1 MFPQQSR
8 QKTKPTVAL
17 KFCACSTLI
26 VKVAHLS
33 TSMLGGAGMAA
44 KRSHLALVAAKV
56 DSTIYTLSHSESE
69 QLVANNIQVLDRTGT
84 QRLASGALTRFQ
96 REFIQKGPHLVT
108 PLSVGL
114 PLGNLDLNRFDI
126 VHIHSMYNLINYKTL
141 EEILSKGSSIV
152 ISMHDQRL
160 TTGGC
165 HGSMGCINF
174 ASNCQLCPQVRRIFE
189 PIVQNSALKLR
200 EVVNRYRDQIVLVS
214 PSRWLAEIAKSVFP
228 NVRVQHLFN
237 CVDVDFSF
245 EEFARKNHKPL
256 KNGIKIGFSSVDL
269 NNSYKGLNVLLE
281 ALRFLPTNK
290 LEKYELALFGTGSVE
305 NLPSNLRIRQFGL
318 IEGRELQKEF
328 LNLDALVV
336 PSVQDNSPNVV
347 IEAISLGIPV
357 IGSDAGGIPELLQHF
372 ALPIFPNR
380 NSKELS
386 VILEAIP
393 RLLEKKLDLMKARE
407 LFSPAA
413 HGESLLQ
420 IYRNI

>member
-1 MFPQQSR
+1 
-8 QKTKPTVAL
+8 
-17 KFCACSTLI
+17 
-26 VKVAHLS
+26 
-33 TSMLGGAGMAA
+33 
-44 KRSHLALVAAKV
+44 
-56 DSTIYTLSHSESE
+56 
-69 QLVANNIQVLDRTGT
+69 
-84 QRLASGALTRFQ
+84 
-96 REFIQKGPHLVT
+96 
-108 PLSVGL
+108 
-114 PLGNLDLNRFDI
+114 
-126 VHIHSMYNLINYKTL
+126 
-141 EEILSKGSSIV
+141 
-152 ISMHDQRL
+152 
-160 TTGGC
+160 
-165 HGSMGCINF
+165 MGCLNF

-214 PSRWLAEIAKSVFP
+214 PSHWLAEIAKSVFP

-245 EEFARKNHKPL
+245 EEFVRKNHKPL

-420 IYRNI
+420 IYRSI